1 MDVALSE
8 TPAPAAPGDP
18 RVAGP
23 HAAPGEGTQGGEAQ
37 AADADDAAA
46 PHRRRTDDP
55 VLELRRRIVDRL
67 VYQVGKDVNGA
78 SERDWF
84 VAMALATRDG
94 VVDGWIAANRRAEE
108 TGVKRVYYLS
118 LEFLIG
124 RLLFDALGNLGILEL
139 AREALDGLGVS
150 LDRIRLQEP
159 DAGLGNGGLGRLAAC
174 FMESMATLRIAAYG
188 YGIRYEHGLFR
199 QVIEGGVQHELPDD
213 WLAFGNPWE
222 FERAESSFR
231 VGFGGHVLAQ
241 EGAQEGA
248 QKGPQGS
255 GDVGG
260 GRDGRVRYQWQPA
273 EEISAVAYDT
283 PVVGGGGGV
292 ATLRLWA
299 ARAKARLRLEDFNRG
314 DHVGAL
320 ADRTRM
326 EAISRVLYPGDE
338 SASGQELRLRQ
349 EFFFASAS
357 LQDLI
362 ARHMQ
367 QFGDIAMLPDKV
379 AIQLNDTH
387 PAIAVAEMMRLLLDD
402 HGLGWDEAW
411 AIAVACFSYTNHTLL
426 PEALEMWPVP
436 LMERLLPR
444 HMQIIYLIN
453 ARHLDGLRE
462 TGRGQEGFVAA
473 MSLIDE
479 QNGRRV
485 RMGHLAFL
493 GSHKING
500 VSALHTDLMR
510 RTVFGDLHSI
520 MPDRITNKTNG
531 ITFRRWLH
539 YANPGLTSLLVEA
552 LGERVL
558 REPEA
563 LLGLEAH
570 AGDASF
576 QERYAGQRQ
585 ERKAAVLRLVTDQL
599 GVRISP
605 DAVFDVQIKRLH
617 EYKRQLL
624 NILHTIALYDGI
636 RSRSTHD
643 WVPRVKIL
651 AGKAAPGYHQAK
663 LIIRLAH
670 DVARVVNTD
679 PTVRDL
685 LKVVFLPNY
694 SVSLAE
700 TLIPAADLSEQIS
713 TAGME
718 ASGTGNMKLALNGAL
733 TIGTLDGANV
743 ELREAVGDE
752 NIFIFGMT
760 VAEVQARQASTWEAR
775 DAVAASPALAE
786 VLEALRNGAFSPDEP
801 HRYRALVDGLLAN
814 DRFFVTAD
822 FDAYYDA
829 HRQVADHWRD
839 KAAWWRSAILNTARV
854 GWFSSDRTIREYA
867 GEIWGVPVG

>member
-1 MDVALSE
+1 MDLA
-8 TPAPAAPGDP
+8 TPDAPELLPP
-18 RVAGP
+18 AGGP
-23 HAAPGEGTQGGEAQ
+23 PNGPEGTERR
-37 AADADDAAA
+37 A
-46 PHRRRTDDP
+46 PPDP
-55 VLELRRRIVDRL
+55 VLELRRRIVEHL
-67 VYQVGKDVNGA
+67 TYQVGKDPQTAG
-78 SERDWF
+78 ERDWF
-84 VAMALATRDG
+84 VAIALATRDG
-94 VVDGWIAANRRAEE
+94 VVDGWIACNREAVRS
-108 TGVKRVYYLS
+108 GVKRVYYLS
-118 LEFLIG
+118 LEFLVG
-124 RLLFDALGNLGILEL
+124 RLLFDALGNLGILETARAAL
-139 AREALDGLGVS
+139 AGLGVD
-150 LDRIRLQEP
+150 LDRVRLQEP

-199 QVIEGGVQHELPDD
+199 QTIEGGVQHELPDD

-222 FERAESSFR
+222 FERAEASYE
-231 VGFGGHVLAQ
+231 VGFGGRVAAAR
-241 EGAQEGA
+241 GD
-248 QKGPQGS
+248 GPQGA
-255 GDVGG
+255 
-260 GRDGRVRYQWQPA
+260 RYAWEPA
-273 EEISAVAYDT
+273 ETISAVAYDT

-292 ATLRLWA
+292 ATLRLWS
-299 ARAKARLRLEDFNRG
+299 ARAKAKLRLEDFNRG

-338 SASGQELRLRQ
+338 SAAGQELRLRQ

-357 LQDLI
+357 LQDLV
-362 ARHMQ
+362 ARHLA
-367 QFGDIAMLPDKV
+367 QFGDIASLPEKV

-387 PAIAVAEMMRLLLDD
+387 PAIAVAEMMRILLDG
-402 HGLGWDEAW
+402 HGMGWDEAW
-411 AIAVACFSYTNHTLL
+411 RITVACFSYTNHTLL

-444 HMQIIYLIN
+444 HMQIIYLVN

-462 TGRGQEGFVAA
+462 AGRGQEGFVAA

-479 QNGRRV
+479 QHGRRV

-510 RTVFGDLHSI
+510 RTVFNDLHSI

-539 YANPGLTSLLVEA
+539 YANPGLTGLLVET

-558 REPEA
+558 KDPEA
-563 LLGLEAH
+563 LLGLEAF
-570 AGDASF
+570 AEDASF
-576 QERYAGQRQ
+576 QERYAAERHG
-585 ERKAAVLRLVTDQL
+585 RKAAMMRTVSDQL
-599 GVRISP
+599 GLTLDP
-605 DAVFDVQIKRLH
+605 DAIFDVQIKRLH

-624 NILHTIALYDGI
+624 NILHTIGLYDSI

-643 WVPRVKIL
+643 WVPRVKIF

-670 DVARVVNTD
+670 DVAEVVNND

-700 TLIPAADLSEQIS
+700 TIIPAADLSEQIS

-743 ELREAVGDE
+743 EIRERVGAD

-760 VAEVQARQASTWEAR
+760 AAEVQARQAGGYDAHA
-775 DAVAASPALAE
+775 AVAASPALAE
-786 VLEALRNGAFSPDEP
+786 VLEAVRNGAFSPHEP

-814 DRFFVTAD
+814 DRFFVMAD
-822 FDAYYDA
+822 FDAYYDS
-829 HRQVADHWRD
+829 HRQVATRWQD
-839 KAAWWRSAILNTARV
+839 KRAWWRSAILNTARI

-867 GEIWGVPVG
+867 EEIWDVPVG

>member
-1 MDVALSE
+1 MFIIAKAAATMMPGQQQLDGPMDTV
-8 TPAPAAPGDP
+8 TPDEPLAAATPDG
-18 RVAGP
+18 A
-23 HAAPGEGTQGGEAQ
+23 GEA
-37 AADADDAAA
+37 DRRA
-46 PHRRRTDDP
+46 PPDP
-55 VLELRRRIVDRL
+55 VLEFRGRIVDRL
-67 VYQVGKDVNGA
+67 TYQVGKDPKTAG
-78 SERDWF
+78 ERDWF
-84 VAMALATRDG
+84 VAIALATRDG
-94 VVDGWIAANRRAEE
+94 VVDGWIECNREAVR

-139 AREALDGLGVS
+139 AREALAGLGVD
-150 LDRIRLQEP
+150 LDRVRLQEP

-199 QVIEGGVQHELPDD
+199 QTIEGGVQHELPDD

-222 FERAESSFR
+222 FERAEASYG
-231 VGFGGHVLAQ
+231 VGFGGHVSATRG
-241 EGAQEGA
+241 EAGADGA
-248 QKGPQGS
+248 DQ
-255 GDVGG
+255 
-260 GRDGRVRYQWQPA
+260 VRYAWHPA
-273 EEISAVAYDT
+273 ETISAVAYDT

-292 ATLRLWA
+292 ATLRLWS
-299 ARAKARLRLEDFNRG
+299 ARAKAKLRLEDFNRG

-338 SASGQELRLRQ
+338 SAAGQELRLRQ

-367 QFGDIAMLPDKV
+367 QFGDIRTLPDKV

-387 PAIAVAEMMRLLLDD
+387 PAIAVAEMMRLLIDR
-402 HGLGWDEAW
+402 HGIGWDEAW
-411 AIAVACFSYTNHTLL
+411 RITVACFSYTNHTLL

-444 HMQIIYLIN
+444 HMQIIYLVN
-453 ARHLDGLRE
+453 ARHLEGLRE
-462 TGRGQEGFVAA
+462 AGRGQDRFVAA

-520 MPDRITNKTNG
+520 LPDRITNKTNG

-539 YANPGLTSLLVEA
+539 YANPGLTGLLVET
-552 LGERVL
+552 LGPRVL
-558 REPEA
+558 ADPEA
-563 LLGLEAH
+563 LLGLEAYADD
-570 AGDASF
+570 AGF
-576 QERYAGQRQ
+576 QERYAAQRRD
-585 ERKAAVLRLVTDQL
+585 RKSAMMRTVVEQMNLQL
-599 GVRISP
+599 NP
-605 DAVFDVQIKRLH
+605 DAIFDVQIKRLH

-624 NILHTIALYDGI
+624 NILHTVALYDSI
-636 RSRSTHD
+636 RSRSTQD
-643 WVPRVKIL
+643 WVPRVKIF

-670 DVARVVNTD
+670 DVAEVINND

-700 TLIPAADLSEQIS
+700 TIIPAADLSEQIS

-718 ASGTGNMKLALNGAL
+718 ASGTGNMKMALNGAL

-743 ELREAVGDE
+743 EIREHVGAE

-760 VAEVQARQASTWEAR
+760 AAEVQARQAGGYDAHA
-775 DAVAASPALAE
+775 AVAASPALAE
-786 VLEALRNGAFSPDEP
+786 VLEALRNGAFSPHEP

-822 FDAYYDA
+822 FDAYCES
-829 HRQVADHWRD
+829 HRQVAQRWSDRG
-839 KAAWWRSAILNTARV
+839 AWWRSAILNTART

-867 GEIWGVPVG
+867 SEIWDVPVG

>member
-1 MDVALSE
+1 MDTVTPE
-8 TPAPAAPGDP
+8 TPELPPADSPDRRAPANP
-18 RVAGP
+18 VA
-23 HAAPGEGTQGGEAQ
+23 EF
-37 AADADDAAA
+37 
-46 PHRRRTDDP
+46 RS
-55 VLELRRRIVDRL
+55 RILDRL
-67 VYQVGKDVNGA
+67 TYEVGKDPETA

-84 VAMALATRDG
+84 VAIALATRDS
-94 VVDGWIAANRRAEE
+94 VVDGWIACNREAARSGA
-108 TGVKRVYYLS
+108 KRVYYLS

-139 AREALDGLGVS
+139 AREALAGLGVD
-150 LDRIRLQEP
+150 LDRVRLQEP

-199 QVIEGGVQHELPDD
+199 QTIEGGVQHELPDD

-222 FERAESSFR
+222 FERAEASYG
-231 VGFGGHVLAQ
+231 VGFGGHVSATRR
-241 EGAQEGA
+241 EAAPGADDAEA
-248 QKGPQGS
+248 
-255 GDVGG
+255 
-260 GRDGRVRYQWQPA
+260 VRYAWHPA
-273 EEISAVAYDT
+273 ETISAVAYDT

-292 ATLRLWA
+292 ATLRLWS
-299 ARAKARLRLEDFNRG
+299 ARAKAKLRLDDFNRG

-320 ADRTRM
+320 AERTRM

-338 SASGQELRLRQ
+338 SAAGQELRLRQ

-367 QFGDIAMLPDKV
+367 QFGDIRMLPDKV

-387 PAIAVAEMMRLLLDD
+387 PAIAVAEMMRLLLDRFA
-402 HGLGWDEAW
+402 LGWDEAW
-411 AIAVACFSYTNHTLL
+411 RITVACFSYTNHTLL

-444 HMQIIYLIN
+444 HMQIIYLVN
-453 ARHLDGLRE
+453 ARHLDSLRE
-462 TGRGQEGFVAA
+462 AGRGQEGFVAA

-493 GSHKING
+493 GSHKVNG

-520 MPDRITNKTNG
+520 LPERITNKTNG

-539 YANPGLTSLLVEA
+539 YANPGLTSLLVET
-552 LGERVL
+552 LGPRVL
-558 REPEA
+558 ADPEA
-563 LLGLEAH
+563 LLGLEEH
-570 AGDASF
+570 ADDPAF
-576 QERYAGQRQ
+576 QERFALQRR
-585 ERKAAVLRLVTDQL
+585 ERKAAMTRLVVEQMNL
-599 GVRISP
+599 SLNPEAI
-605 DAVFDVQIKRLH
+605 FDVQIKRLH

-624 NILHTIALYDGI
+624 NILHTVALYDAI

-643 WVPRVKIL
+643 WVPRVKIF

-670 DVARVVNTD
+670 DVAQVVNTD

-743 ELREAVGDE
+743 EIRERVGAE

-760 VAEVQARQASTWEAR
+760 AAEVQTRQSGGYDARA
-775 DAVAASPALAE
+775 AVAASPALAE
-786 VLEALRNGAFSPDEP
+786 VLEAVRNGAFSPGEP
-801 HRYRALVDGLLAN
+801 DRYRALVDDLLAH

-829 HRQVADHWRD
+829 HRQVAGRWRD
-839 KAAWWRSAILNTARV
+839 QRAWWRSAILNTARI

-867 GEIWGVPVG
+867 GEIWNVPVG